1 MGNILEVKNL
11 TKLFGGLPAVNDVS
25 FDVGEKEIL
34 GLIGPNGAGKTTLFN
49 LISGYHTITKGSI
62 FFNGIK
68 ISGMLPDKICKMGIA
83 RTFQVVKPF
92 GHMTTV
98 ENVMVGAFCRYKNP
112 EMARKKA
119 MEAINFVGLA
129 NRADMVARSLTIA
142 DRKRLEMARALATEP
157 KILLLDEVMAGLRP
171 SELED
176 TLELIRKIRDSGVT
190 IIVVEHIMRAIMQ
203 ISERIIVL
211 DHGVLIASG
220 TPVEVANN
228 PVVIESYLGKET
240 SSYA

>member
-11 TKLFGGLPAVNDVS
+11 IKLFGGLPAVNDVS

-119 MEAINFVGLA
+119 MEVINFVGLA
-129 NRADMVARSLTIA
+129 NRADMVARSLTIPTVKGW
-142 DRKRLEMARALATEP
+142 RW
-157 KILLLDEVMAGLRP
+157 
-171 SELED
+171 
-176 TLELIRKIRDSGVT
+176 
-190 IIVVEHIMRAIMQ
+190 
-203 ISERIIVL
+203 
-211 DHGVLIASG
+211 HGPLQRSPRSCCS
-220 TPVEVANN
+220 TR
-228 PVVIESYLGKET
+228 
-240 SSYA
+240 

>member
-1 MGNILEVKNL
+1 
-11 TKLFGGLPAVNDVS
+11 
-25 FDVGEKEIL
+25 
-34 GLIGPNGAGKTTLFN
+34 
-49 LISGYHTITKGSI
+49 
-62 FFNGIK
+62 
-68 ISGMLPDKICKMGIA
+68 
-83 RTFQVVKPF
+83 
-92 GHMTTV
+92 
-98 ENVMVGAFCRYKNP
+98 
-112 EMARKKA
+112 
-119 MEAINFVGLA
+119 
-129 NRADMVARSLTIA
+129 
-142 DRKRLEMARALATEP
+142 MARALATEP
-157 KILLLDEVMAGLRP
+157 KILLLDEVMAGMRP